1 MKGERIS
8 TTEVELPDCPAV
20 GLTLGEQTEGGG
32 ETEINDGGGGGD
44 DYDNGDGGGYDDD
57 DDDDDLGDDNEMR
70 PVQMKLCPA
79 SPGQAR
85 LQAETSLGKII
96 LSRFFVIITSIM
108 VRLSPSHY
116 FLGTQEKK
124 ERASI

>member
-1 MKGERIS
+1 MSKIDRIRAQS
-8 TTEVELPDCPAV
+8 RKNGCKCAESRLYTFSHS
-20 GLTLGEQTEGGG
+20 
-32 ETEINDGGGGGD
+32 GGGGGD
-44 DYDNGDGGGYDDD
+44 YDNDDD
-57 DDDDDLGDDNEMR
+57 FGDDDEMR

>member
-8 TTEVELPDCPAV
+8 TTEVELADCPTV

-32 ETEINDGGGGGD
+32 ETEINDGGGGGG
-44 DYDNGDGGGYDDD
+44 DYDNCDGGDYDDV

-79 SPGQAR
+79 SSGQAR
-85 LQAETSLGKII
+85 LQAETSLGKYF
-96 LSRFFVIITSIM
+96 SRFFVLGVFNIIII
-108 VRLSPSHY
+108 
-116 FLGTQEKK
+116 
-124 ERASI
+124 ASVIFFS